1 MSTGNQPQQPKGL
14 AAIMERYT
22 SDPGFKQQLKQDP
35 EEALRRAGIQLD
47 AEDRQMFQQLDWS
60 LPDEQLQQR
69 VSKTVVRFK

>member
-1 MSTGNQPQQPKGL
+1 MSTSNQPQQHKGL
-14 AAIMERYT
+14 AAVMERYT
-22 SDPGFKQQLKQDP
+22 SDLAFKQQLRDNP

-69 VSKTVVRFK
+69 VSKRRKMF